1 MTEKTTLPD
10 TTTRAID
17 EFMTEWLSDDRIP
30 GASLAIIDGDDLA
43 YATGYGARELASN
56 TPATPATLYGIGS
69 CSKSFAALGIMQLAA
84 AGELTI
90 KDPVDDYL
98 PHLSEVPGEP
108 VTIHELLTH
117 SSGMPSDGSL
127 SVLIRRLTGAGD
139 IEVPVSGG
147 DDFRRHVAGSTTER
161 RLENEN
167 PFFYYNAGY
176 TLLGLIIEIVS
187 GDDYADYIRERILTP
202 LEMTRSGFTRAG
214 FEAAADRMVP
224 YYRKDDETV
233 AGELAFDASL
243 YAPGGLY
250 SSVEELATYLAA
262 MMHGGAIGES
272 DLVAAEQV
280 AQMHEPHATRG
291 ELLDGTARHYGYG
304 WGIRSYL
311 ADRLVSHGGMMGTTT
326 AAMGFLEDAEVGVTI
341 GCNIASEHR
350 PTTAMLGVL
359 ALLRGVEPT
368 QVVPQLALDEQADP
382 LLGTY
387 ESYRGIQS
395 AVVERDGAA
404 LTLTLDG
411 YTGDRTLQ
419 LQPINL
425 APDNH
430 TFQAVTATGER
441 VSVEFEVTEPGEV
454 DLFVQR
460 WRLHKTE

>member
-1 MTEKTTLPD
+1 MMENTTLSD
-10 TTTRAID
+10 TTIRAID

-30 GASLAIIDGDDLA
+30 GASLAIIDGDNIA

-69 CSKSFAALGIMQLAA
+69 CSKSFAALGIIQLAA
-84 AGELTI
+84 ADKLAVE
-90 KDPVDDYL
+90 DPVDDYL
-98 PHLSEVPGEP
+98 PHLSEVPGES

-127 SVLIRRLTGAGD
+127 SVLIRRLTDAGD

-161 RLENEN
+161 RVESKNS
-167 PFFYYNAGY
+167 FFYYNAGY
-176 TLLGLIIEIVS
+176 TLLGLIIEAVS
-187 GDDYADYIRERILTP
+187 GDDYAEYIREHILAP

-214 FEAAADRMVP
+214 FEAEADRMVP
-224 YYRKDDETV
+224 YYRQDGETV
-233 AGELAFDASL
+233 ASELPFDESL

-250 SSVEELATYLAA
+250 SSVEELATYLTA
-262 MMHGGAIGES
+262 MMDGGAIGES
-272 DLVAAEQV
+272 ELVAAEQV
-280 AQMHEPHATRG
+280 AQMYEPHATRG

-311 ADRLVSHGGMMGTTT
+311 EDRLVSHGGMMGTTT
-326 AAMGFLEDAEVGVTI
+326 ASMGFLKDAEMGVTI
-341 GCNIASEHR
+341 GCNIAPKHH

-359 ALLRGVEPT
+359 ALLRDVEPT

-387 ESYRGIQS
+387 KSYRGIQS

-419 LQPINL
+419 LQPTSL
-425 APDNH
+425 DPDNH
-430 TFQAVTATGER
+430 TFQAVTATGDR
-441 VSVEFEVTEPGEV
+441 ISVEFEVTESGEV

-460 WRLHKTE
+460 WRLHNTE